1 MMDDDLAPEDPLR
14 RVVQALHDDVPM
26 RPGLP
31 DRARARG
38 RRRRRI
44 RLAATV
50 LGLALVAL
58 ALEPKFDGR
67 QQVTFA
73 LDRPRSGHIALVGDF
88 TDWRTDR
95 LTMAP
100 RQGGG
105 WEMTVRLR
113 PGRYRFAYVAD
124 DGEWIS
130 DPHAAPVADDFGRP
144 TSVVTVVKP

>member
-1 MMDDDLAPEDPLR
+1 MMDDHLAPEDSLR
-14 RVVQALHDDVPM
+14 RVVQALHHEVPM

-31 DRARARG
+31 DRTRARG
-38 RRRRRI
+38 RRQRRI
-44 RLAATV
+44 RVTATV
-50 LGLALVAL
+50 LGLAVVTL
-58 ALEPKFDGR
+58 ALEPKLDGR

-73 LDRPRSGHIALVGDF
+73 LDRPSAGHVALVGDF

-105 WEMTVRLR
+105 WEMTLRLR

-124 DGEWIS
+124 DGRWFS

-144 TSVVTVVKP
+144 TSVLTVVKR